1 MKDMYYICSPY
12 KDADKFKMVCNQYRA
27 KGLCE
32 EIEELVPDCKAV
44 APHAWLPN
52 LLDDTIPEQR
62 EIAIKFGLDLLSLCQ
77 YLVICGD
84 EKIKVT
90 EGMRNEISFAR
101 KNGIKILHY
110 KGGQLYE
117 NKPEENDY

>member
-44 APHAWLPN
+44 APHAWLPY
-52 LLDDTIPEQR
+52 LLDDTVPEQR
-62 EIAIKFGLDLLSLCQ
+62 EVAIKFGIDLLSLCQ

-84 EKIKVT
+84 VVT
-90 EGMRNEISFAR
+90 EGMRNEIAFAR
-101 KNGIKILHY
+101 KNNIKIIKY
-110 KGGQLYE
+110 KGGKLYDYTIPE
-117 NKPEENDY
+117 NNS